1 MAHIVSILPD
11 QPKRLGVAW
20 QGISERLVQLA
31 ANGQGEHSTDGA
43 RTECEVGNVTAVVD
57 QAREALALVLRP
69 LRNLSRSGR
78 DQDEGH
84 HG

>member
-31 ANGQGEHSTDGA
+31 ANGQGEHSTDDA
-43 RTECEVGNVTAVVD
+43 STECEVGNVTAVVD
-57 QAREALALVLRP
+57 QEREALALVLRP